1 MNTNRN
7 IRNIN
12 EAEVIQAWGD
22 VIKESLG
29 EDIRKDKLRWI
40 AKVVNNQ
47 AKLDNQSINEDVAI
61 RGEVTGQG
69 NYIFPTAGNQGET
82 TPADGSGDTFKTLL
96 PITMEVAGATVGF
109 DIVTVFPIDAPG
121 GVIPYIDYVYSN
133 VYEAADTKDTN
144 EIIAFV
150 FDWESAAEEISFKVG
165 TNYEVASDN
174 GAMTL
179 TYTGTDRLNIKKKH
193 FKVAVAD
200 GDGASIGTILAGDNL
215 VIDGVNLDS
224 AEAQFATVLV
234 NHVQGYTAP
243 GAENTWNSNTADGK
257 NLFNPMSRGTG
268 ERTQSKSIGLRA
280 YTKPVDVGT
289 ISVDAKVT
297 REQLKDLPSQFGID
311 IISLVKDVL
320 VEELSQTINKHILS
334 QAFALGWAHHD
345 NTGKSLN
352 LNISTRTNV
361 DAVEFVR
368 NDGTTATITVPNAS
382 LFITDDQVFENQNT
396 AHHRIQARLLAISNL
411 IHKRGRR
418 GPGNFVVTNLQIAS
432 ALQASSKFSIAPM
445 ANTLTQTA
453 MSLFQY
459 GTLSGMPVYVDP
471 NMEWNDTRVLVGR
484 KGAETEPGLKFV
496 PYVLAE
502 SVEIIAES
510 TMAPRIEM
518 YSRYD
523 LVEVGHHPETQY
535 FTFWVEGPEEGLV

>member
-1 MNTNRN
+1 MRN
-7 IRNIN
+7 NIKTLN
-12 EAEVIQAWGD
+12 EAQIIEAWSD

-29 EDIRKDKLRWI
+29 EDVSKNKLRWV

-47 AKLDNQSINEDVAI
+47 AKLDNINEDVAI

-69 NYIFPTAGNQGET
+69 EYIFPTASNQGT
-82 TPADGSGDTFKTLL
+82 NTPADGSGDNFKTLL

-109 DIVTVFPIDAPG
+109 DIVTVWPVDSPG

-133 VYEAADTKDTN
+133 VYEAGDTKDAN
-144 EIIAFV
+144 EIIAFQ
-150 FDWESAAEEISFKVG
+150 FEFASGATEPTWAVG
-165 TNYEVASDN
+165 TDYTIANDTPQSLV
-174 GAMTL
+174 L
-179 TYTGTDRLNIKKKH
+179 TYTGTDRLNVNKKH
-193 FKVAVAD
+193 FRVKTTGVNT
-200 GDGASIGTILAGDNL
+200 IGTILAGDNL
-215 VIDGVNLDS
+215 TIGGQDLEAAT
-224 AEAQFATVLV
+224 AEFATVLV

-268 ERTQSKSIGLRA
+268 EKTQSKSIGLKA
-280 YTKPVDVGT
+280 YTKPVDIGT

-297 REQLKDLPSQFGID
+297 REQLKDLPTQFGID
-311 IISLVKDVL
+311 VIALVKDVL
-320 VEELSQTINKHILS
+320 VEELSQTINRHILS
-334 QAFALGWAHHD
+334 HAFALGWAHHD
-345 NTGKSLN
+345 NLGKSLN
-352 LNISTRTNV
+352 LNISA
-361 DAVEFVR
+361 DAGAAVEYVR
-368 NDGTTATITVPNAS
+368 NDGTAATIDVDEAAM
-382 LFITDDQVFENQNT
+382 FIDSTANFDNQNT
-396 AHHRIQARLLAISNL
+396 AHHRIQARVLAVSNL

-471 NMEWNDTRVLVGR
+471 AMEWDDTRILVGR
-484 KGAETEPGLKFV
+484 KGADTEPGLKFV

-535 FTFWVEGPEEGLV
+535 FTIWVQGPSEGMV

>member
-1 MNTNRN
+1 MRN
-7 IRNIN
+7 NLRNIN
-12 EAEVIQAWGD
+12 EAQVIEAWAD

-29 EDIRKDKLRWI
+29 QDISKSKLRWI

-47 AKLDNQSINEDVAI
+47 AKIDQAINEDIAI

-69 NYIFPTAGNQGET
+69 NYIFPTAGNQGT
-82 TPADGSGDTFKTLL
+82 TPAGDGSGDTFKTLL

-109 DIVTVFPIDAPG
+109 DIVTVYPIDGPG
-121 GVIPYIDYVYSN
+121 GVVPYIDYVYSN
-133 VYEAADTKDTN
+133 VYEAGDTKDTN
-144 EIIAFV
+144 EIIAFEFAWADGSSPV
-150 FDWESAAEEISFKVG
+150 NFALGTTYTIASATGSIQLV
-165 TNYEVASDN
+165 
-174 GAMTL
+174 
-179 TYTGTDRLNIKKKH
+179 YTGTDRLNVRKKH
-193 FKVAVAD
+193 FKVSEKDANGKSIGEVVDGADLTINGVELDAAVA
-200 GDGASIGTILAGDNL
+200 S
-215 VIDGVNLDS
+215 
-224 AEAQFATVLV
+224 FATVLV

-243 GAENTWNSNTADGK
+243 GAANTWNSNVNDGK
-257 NLFNPMSRGTG
+257 TLFNPMSRGTG
-268 ERTQSKSIGLRA
+268 EKTQSKSIGLRA

-297 REQLKDLPSQFGID
+297 REQLKDLPTQFGID
-311 IISLVKDVL
+311 IIALVKDVL
-320 VEELSQTINKHILS
+320 IEELSQTINRHILS
-334 QAFALGWAHHD
+334 KAFALGWAHHD
-345 NTGKSLN
+345 NVGKSLN
-352 LNISTRTNV
+352 LNISTGSA
-361 DAVEFVR
+361 DAVTYVR
-368 NDGTTATITVPNAS
+368 NDGTEATITVPNPS
-382 LFITDDQVFENQNT
+382 LFITEGQSMENQNT
-396 AHHRIQARLLAISNL
+396 AHHRIQARVLAISNL

-418 GPGNFVVTNLQIAS
+418 GPGNFVVTNLQVAS

-459 GTLSGMPVYVDP
+459 GTISGMSVYVDP
-471 NMEWNDTRVLVGR
+471 AMDWDDTRVLVGR

-535 FTFWVEGPEEGLV
+535 FTFFVKGPEGGLV